1 MASPEPPR
9 PAPLVRTDPPHQD
22 RTSTGP
28 VLVTGV
34 PRSGT
39 TWLARLLAAGP
50 GTAMPGRE
58 PMNPRG
64 HQYALGGTLQGWS
77 RLDPADRRQAR
88 LLRRC
93 YSGREVRTFSRFG
106 VRQWAAG
113 WPGTRVV
120 VKDPFALLSLA
131 TVARLTGAVPVL
143 VFRHPG
149 AVLVSYRRRGWR
161 ADIDEVVA
169 LGAPRPPAEDDVT
182 AMGVFWSWCNTV
194 ALDDLAELARDPA
207 TSTAGARRRGLVTSH
222 EQLVVGG
229 DSAVSSLRSRLGLAP
244 PRRRRRSVPAAGQ
257 QGRGGGLHDF
267 VRDPVELTE
276 AWRAALTPSEVAR
289 LDELT
294 AATAKRL
301 SGAAAASLDRDAGPS

>member
-9 PAPLVRTDPPHQD
+9 PAPLVRPDPSDRH
-22 RTSTGP
+22 RTSTRP

-64 HQYALGGTLQGWS
+64 HQYALGGTLEGWS

-113 WPGTRVV
+113 LPGTRVV

-131 TVARLTGAVPVL
+131 AVARLTGAVPVL

-169 LGAPRPPAEDDVT
+169 LGAPPPPADDDVT
-182 AMGVFWSWCNTV
+182 TMGIFWSWCNTV
-194 ALDDLAELARDPA
+194 ALDDLAELTGDPA
-207 TSTAGARRRGLVTSH
+207 GDRRRGLVVSH
-222 EQLVVGG
+222 EQLVAGG
-229 DSAVSSLRSRLGLAP
+229 DSAVSDLRSWLGLAA
-244 PRRRRRSVPAAGQ
+244 PRRRRRSLPARGRQ
-257 QGRGGGLHDF
+257 SRGGGLHDF
-267 VRDPVELTE
+267 VRDPEELTG
-276 AWRAALTPSEVAR
+276 AWRDALTPSEVAR

-294 AATAKRL
+294 AATAQRL
-301 SGAAAASLDRDAGPS
+301 RDAAAASIDRDAGSS

>member
-9 PAPLVRTDPPHQD
+9 PGPLMRTNPPPQHT
-22 RTSTGP
+22 TSTGP
-28 VLVTGV
+28 ILVTGL

-64 HQYALGGTLQGWS
+64 NQYALGGTLRGWS

-93 YSGREVRTFSRFG
+93 YSGRQVRTFSRFG

-113 WPGTRVV
+113 LPGTRVV
-120 VKDPFALLSLA
+120 VKDPFALLSVA
-131 TVARLTGAVPVL
+131 AVARLTGAVPVL

-194 ALDDLAELARDPA
+194 ALDDLAELAGDPA
-207 TSTAGARRRGLVTSH
+207 GERRRGLVTSH
-222 EQLVVGG
+222 EQLVLGG
-229 DSAVSSLRSRLGLAP
+229 DSAVSSLRSRLALAP

-257 QGRGGGLHDF
+257 QTRGGGLHDF
-267 VRDPVELTE
+267 ARDPVELTE
-276 AWRAALTPSEVAR
+276 AWRDALTPDEVAR

-294 AATAKRL
+294 AATAQRL